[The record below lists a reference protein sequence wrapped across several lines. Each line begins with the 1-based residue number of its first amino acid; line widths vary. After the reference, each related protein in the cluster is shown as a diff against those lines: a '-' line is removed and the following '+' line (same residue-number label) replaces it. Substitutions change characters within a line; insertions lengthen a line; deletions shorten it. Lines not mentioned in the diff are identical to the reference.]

1 MAETFRVPAGVQDE
15 AKKALAWIAD
25 GHAGSGFT
33 PVGKKRASDLA
44 AGHPVSAETI
54 LRMYS
59 FFKRHEVDKQAEGFN
74 SGEDGFPSAGRVA
87 WSAWGGD
94 AGFTWSTRIRN
105 QISKSA
111 RALSLMASE
120 EGDMADMN
128 EVPDLNEELTELLA
142 DVVSFYFRAHGAHWN
157 VKGADFSEYHKLFLK
172 IYEDVYE
179 SIDPI
184 AENLRKLGSIAP
196 FTLGSFMALRTIEDA
211 PVILQ
216 DPIAL
221 ANDLLAA
228 NDIVLDELSDAF
240 DCASAYNQQGVANFL
255 AGRIDQHQ
263 FWKWQ
268 LTASLGQE
276 VTQPS
281 PDPVD
286 AQGVDEDDQYDQV
299 DDMLS
304 EQGLAPMPI
313 MPRMAS
319 GASDLEIA
327 PRDTAWDAA
336 AADKR
341 VQEWAGGDKIDFD
354 KYAQAFFY
362 VDEIKKNLL
371 GSYKLQFADI
381 IDGSLVAVPKG
392 IFAVAGVLNGARGG
406 VNIPDSDAA
415 EIKDKVAAYY
425 ARLAKQF
432 NDDSIKAPFEGRA
445 SAARIGEGSFVS
457 WNTSNGRAKGK
468 VEKVVTKGQ
477 AKSSEGYVLETTPD
491 QPAFAIRIYKEQ
503 GNGWIPTDVV
513 SVHRPDILTVITAL
527 PAPRSEEIDMIE
539 ARKAMATAERI
550 TMTAEVR
557 AVATD
562 DGSMKIGG
570 YAATFNSEATGLNFR
585 EVIAPGAFTRAL
597 ASADPVFLLVNHDM
611 EGIPL
616 ASTQSGTL
624 NLRQDSTGLYME
636 ATLDPANPK
645 AQELSSA
652 VRRGDMDKMSFAF
665 TVSPEGQ
672 TKDAGLRTLTDI
684 ERLYEVSVVT
694 LPAYDSTSVGMR
706 SAEEIDLELA
716 KRKLSLKVKQ
726 YSLTRK
732 VKA

>member
-1 MAETFRVPAGVQDE
+1 MAETFRVPKGVQDE
-15 AKKALAWIAD
+15 AKTALGWIAD
-25 GHAGSGFT
+25 GHAGGGFT
-33 PVGKKRASDLA
+33 TVGKKRASDLA
-44 AGHPVSAETI
+44 AGSPVSAETI

-74 SGEDGFPSAGRVA
+74 SGEDGFPSPGRVA

-128 EVPDLNEELTELLA
+128 QVPDLNEELTELLA

-196 FTLGSFMALRTIEDA
+196 FTLGSFMALRTIDDA
-211 PVILQ
+211 PAILQ

-221 ANDLLAA
+221 ANDLLVA
-228 NDIVLDELSDAF
+228 NDIIIDELSDAF
-240 DCASAYNQQGVANFL
+240 DCATLYNQQGVANFL
-255 AGRIDQHQ
+255 AGRIDSHQ

-276 VTQPS
+276 VTQPAT
-281 PDPVD
+281 DPLD
-286 AQGVDEDDQYDQV
+286 AQGVDADDEQSYDQV
-299 DDMLS
+299 DDMLA

-313 MPRMAS
+313 MPRS
-319 GASDLEIA
+319 EELSE
-327 PRDTAWDAA
+327 
-336 AADKR
+336 
-341 VQEWAGGDKIDFD
+341 E
-354 KYAQAFFY
+354 
-362 VDEIKKNLL
+362 E
-371 GSYKLQFADI
+371 
-381 IDGSLVAVPKG
+381 
-392 IFAVAGVLNGARGG
+392 
-406 VNIPDSDAA
+406 
-415 EIKDKVAAYY
+415 
-425 ARLAKQF
+425 
-432 NDDSIKAPFEGRA
+432 RA

-527 PAPRSEEIDMIE
+527 PAPRSEDLEMIE
-539 ARKAMATAERI
+539 ERKTAMAQAERI
-550 TMTAEVR
+550 TMLAEVR
-557 AVATD
+557 AVDTN
-562 DGSMKIGG
+562 DGSLKIGG
-570 YAATFNSEATGLNFR
+570 YAATFNSEASGLNFR

-597 ASADPVFLLVNHDM
+597 SSADPVFLLVNHDM

-624 NLRQDSTGLYME
+624 QLRQDKTGLYME

-652 VRRGDMDKMSFAF
+652 LRRGDMDKMSFAF
-665 TVSPEGQ
+665 TVSPDGQ

-706 SAEEIDLELA
+706 SAEELDLELA
-716 KRKLSLKVKQ
+716 KRKLTIKIKQHSL
-726 YSLTRK
+726 SRK
-732 VKA
+732 SKA

>member
-1 MAETFRVPAGVQDE
+1 MAETYRPPQGVQDE

-25 GHAGSGFT
+25 GKAGSGFT
-33 PVGKKRASDLA
+33 DVGRKRASDLA
-44 AGHPVSAETI
+44 AGKAVSEATI

-59 FFKRHEVDKQAEGFN
+59 FFSRHQVDKKGQGFN
-74 SGEDGFPSAGRVA
+74 SGEEGFPSAGRVSWA
-87 WSAWGGD
+87 AWGGD
-94 AGFTWSTRIRN
+94 AGFSWSTKIRN

-120 EGDMADMN
+120 EGDMADMTD
-128 EVPDLNEELTELLA
+128 VPDLNEELTELLA

-184 AENLRKLGSIAP
+184 AENLRKLGSLAP
-196 FTLGSFMALRTIEDA
+196 FTLGSFLALRSLEDA
-211 PVILQ
+211 DSILQ

-228 NDIVLDELSDAF
+228 NDIILDELSDVF
-240 DCASAYNQQGVANFL
+240 DCASAYNQQGVANFI

-281 PDPVD
+281 PDPMD
-286 AQGVDEDDQYDQV
+286 DNGVDSDDEEES
-299 DDMLS
+299 MSATIRS
-304 EQGLAPMPI
+304 EEVIEEERA
-313 MPRMAS
+313 AS
-319 GASDLEIA
+319 GIS
-327 PRDTAWDAA
+327 
-336 AADKR
+336 
-341 VQEWAGGDKIDFD
+341 
-354 KYAQAFFY
+354 
-362 VDEIKKNLL
+362 
-371 GSYKLQFADI
+371 S
-381 IDGSLVAVPKG
+381 
-392 IFAVAGVLNGARGG
+392 
-406 VNIPDSDAA
+406 
-415 EIKDKVAAYY
+415 
-425 ARLAKQF
+425 
-432 NDDSIKAPFEGRA
+432 
-445 SAARIGEGSFVS
+445 GSFVS
-457 WNTSNGRAKGK
+457 WDSSGGTAKGK
-468 VEKVVTKGQ
+468 VTSVITSGKVTASAGYSMQ
-477 AKSSEGYVLETTPD
+477 ASADKPVYKIT
-491 QPAFAIRIYKEQ
+491 IYKE
-503 GNGWIPTDVV
+503 GADGWTATDESVVHLGDTLTSIP
-513 SVHRPDILTVITAL
+513 AL
-527 PAPRSEEIDMIE
+527 RSEDVEMIE
-539 ARKAMATAERI
+539 ERKAMETAERI

-557 AVATD
+557 AVDTE
-562 DGSMKIGG
+562 DGSLRIGG
-570 YAATFNSEATGLNFR
+570 YAATFNAEATGLNFR

-597 ASADPVFLLVNHDM
+597 QSSDPVFLLVNHDM

-624 NLRQDSTGLYME
+624 QLRQDKTGLYME

-665 TVSPEGQ
+665 TVSPDGQ
-672 TKDAGLRTLTDI
+672 TRDAGLRTLTDI

-706 SAEEIDLELA
+706 SADEENLDLA
-716 KRKLSLKVKQ
+716 KRLLALKFNQRSL
-726 YSLTRK
+726 RK
-732 VKA
+732 NRKA